1 MKTIILMLVKNLAT
15 MLITKSMVFWMLE
28 KWAGY
33 TDNDIDDNVLLVVKG
48 AYDSDKEMLKKG
60 VEGLLQN
67 E

>member
-1 MKTIILMLVKNLAT
+1 

-48 AYDSDKEMLKKG
+48 AYDSDKAMLKKG
-60 VEGLLQN
+60 VEGLLKALKD